1 MQSDKYDKSKRFDK
15 LKESKKIARKRP
27 TINDVAELANVS
39 TATVSRCLSKPEL
52 VRPDVRTRVEA
63 SVVELGYVLDG
74 AAKTLKTHQS
84 KTIGVIVPTLEI
96 GGYASAIQAFEKTVA
111 AEKYTAILGVSDF
124 DADKELQLAHNL
136 AEKGV
141 DGIMLIGMD
150 SDDRL
155 ISFLEKI
162 HIPHVNSWHFRRDSK
177 YHWVGFDNRA
187 AIQAITSYVFQH
199 GHRDV
204 VFFVG
209 GAEHANARTELR
221 RQGFMDAISDYNLEF
236 SEDLIFEVPYNSKA
250 SQLEF
255 HRLWSLGNRPTAV
268 VCANDIL
275 AIGVLRACKQIGLRV
290 PDDISVTGFDG
301 LDIMA
306 DLWAPITTMA
316 VPAKQIGEASGNCLL
331 NLLMDKNPK
340 TLTELHCTLIEGG
353 SVKSLI

>member
-1 MQSDKYDKSKRFDK
+1 MSNRNGFDK
-15 LKESKKIARKRP
+15 FKEGQKITRKRP

-150 SDDRL
+150 MMTGL
-155 ISFLEKI
+155 LAF
-162 HIPHVNSWHFRRDSK
+162 
-177 YHWVGFDNRA
+177 
-187 AIQAITSYVFQH
+187 
-199 GHRDV
+199 
-204 VFFVG
+204 
-209 GAEHANARTELR
+209 LR
-221 RQGFMDAISDYNLEF
+221 RFIFLTSTRGTSGATQNITGLV
-236 SEDLIFEVPYNSKA
+236 LI
-250 SQLEF
+250 
-255 HRLWSLGNRPTAV
+255 
-268 VCANDIL
+268 I
-275 AIGVLRACKQIGLRV
+275 KQQFKL
-290 PDDISVTGFDG
+290 
-301 LDIMA
+301 
-306 DLWAPITTMA
+306 
-316 VPAKQIGEASGNCLL
+316 
-331 NLLMDKNPK
+331 
-340 TLTELHCTLIEGG
+340 
-353 SVKSLI
+353 